1 MSEPLAGR
9 LQRRLIE
16 LPLSVEKAHVALDA
30 IELPSYPDEPRPS
43 STIALAGGQQTGT
56 GENVAWSRD
65 DHHNFQRQIDTG
77 DYTHRGSL
85 GSFLR
90 AIGAIVPD
98 AYQRAAIES
107 AAVDLALRQ
116 ARTNLEE
123 LAASDFS
130 DTRYVRSFA
139 ASPDPLPELVAHRE
153 QNPEIEIKLDVHP
166 AWEEETLER
175 LANLRNIS
183 VLDFKH
189 QGTPATQ
196 TAVAEALPAP
206 WLEDPGQLGERPSG
220 ILARRF
226 SLDAALTSGNPE
238 DMLRRMNP
246 AAVNLKVPRMGGVLA
261 LLRAAAFCEVEKRP
275 FYFGGMFEVSVGRAQ
290 ARELASLLAPGG
302 PNDLAPI
309 PREANHE
316 FPPSLRPPHGGIGF
330 GHR

>member
-1 MSEPLAGR
+1 MPEPLAGR

-16 LPLSVEKAHVALDA
+16 LPLNVEKAHVALDA

-43 STIALAGGQQTGT
+43 STIALAGRQQTGI
-56 GENVAWSRD
+56 GENVAWTRN
-65 DHHNFQRQIDTG
+65 DHRNFQRQINAE
-77 DYTHRGSL
+77 DYTHHGSL

-90 AIGAIVPD
+90 ALGSILPD

-123 LAASDFS
+123 LAESDFS

-139 ASPDPLPELVAHRE
+139 ASHDPLPELAAHRE
-153 QNPEIEIKLDVHP
+153 QNPGIGIKVDVHP

-175 LANLRNIS
+175 LASLGNIS

-189 QGTPATQ
+189 QGTRATQ
-196 TAVAEALPAP
+196 TAVAEALPTP

-226 SLDAALTSGNPE
+226 SLDAALTSGNPK
-238 DMLRRMNP
+238 DMLQRMNP

-261 LLRAAAFCEVEKRP
+261 LLEAAAFCEAGEKP
-275 FYFGGMFEVSVGRAQ
+275 FYLGGMFEVSVGRAQ
-290 ARELASLLAPGG
+290 ARELASLLAPHG

-309 PREANHE
+309 PRETNHE
-316 FPPSLRPPHGGIGF
+316 FPSSLRPPHGGIGF